1 MKEDTAIKQLLD
13 TLYTCQKLGL
23 RQIELSDI
31 IKHIKLFQNIELSQ
45 MADCFAEG
53 RLAEERGYAGLSEVL
68 ANDYIEENYT
78 YYLWQTL

>member
-1 MKEDTAIKQLLD
+1 MREDTAIKQLLD

-23 RQIELSDI
+23 RQVELNDI

-45 MADCFAEG
+45 MADCFVEG

-78 YYLWQTL
+78 YYK